1 MAESTCF
8 IALGSNLGDRL
19 QNLSFARERLSE
31 KVKILKS
38 SSIYETEPWGVED
51 QPMFLN
57 QVIEGKTTLGALEL
71 LKFLKQIERSLGRRK
86 TYRYGPRLID
96 LDILLLGDAILE
108 TPNLVIPHPCM
119 TERSFVLVP
128 LADLAPDLI
137 PPGSHQ
143 SIREMLSGIDA
154 SGVRQYGG
162 ES

>member
-1 MAESTCF
+1 
-8 IALGSNLGDRL
+8 
-19 QNLSFARERLSE
+19 
-31 KVKILKS
+31 
-38 SSIYETEPWGVED
+38 
-51 QPMFLN
+51 MFLN

-108 TPNLVIPHPCM
+108 TPNLVIPHPRM